1 MSSFPFHSGLYN
13 ESAYIYLI
21 HLTCSEINFVIDC
34 ETVLALRKMIFT
46 GSALKTIALRVVQ
59 KLANPAVFKVI
70 LKQGISHSIGDKFHG
85 QRLE

>member
-1 MSSFPFHSGLYN
+1 MSSFSFHSGLYN

-21 HLTCSEINFVIDC
+21 HLTYSEINLVIDC

-46 GSALKTIALRVVQ
+46 GSALKTGTPRVVQ
-59 KLANPAVFKVI
+59 KLANPAAFKVI
-70 LKQGISHSIGDKFHG
+70 LKLGVYNSIGGKFHV